1 MSKLFLYGVHE
12 RTDKIDWQREYYCGV
27 LFGGNTVQSL
37 EKTKDVRLMVRKLND
52 RWNFIFLNNSCLEC
66 SRLQPTKAHLEVAEL
81 ESSGTLAHRVGS
93 FFQGSGGFHLT
104 LGSNNLST
112 RFSVNQ
118 ILMEFRCHRLCV
130 VAKCSYRAASASV
143 AMARWSCVG
152 SDTSLLWKGGEEI
165 KSA

>member
-12 RTDKIDWQREYYCGV
+12 RTDKIDWQWEYYCGV

-37 EKTKDVRLMVRKLND
+37 QKTKDVRLIARKLND
-52 RWNFIFLNNSCLEC
+52 RWNFIFEQFL
-66 SRLQPTKAHLEVAEL
+66 SRLFSTAANKAHLEVAEL